1 MTTRPEDE
9 SQLIRYSWDEMDRF
23 HRDVARQ
30 ILSSGFGPD
39 VIVGIMRC
47 GQVPAIHLSYILGI
61 RKVTSIAVKTTPS
74 DAPLADRIDPE
85 VTIFVP
91 DTYLRNQRVLLVDAV
106 MESGTTAELCLREL
120 ARFDP
125 AEIRVAMITDWY
137 NSSYKIA
144 SGQRPAIDFA
154 GERVTLWPDFPW
166 EH

>member
-9 SQLIRYSWDEMDRF
+9 SQLIRYSWDDMDRL
-23 HRDVARQ
+23 HREVACQ
-30 ILSSGFGPD
+30 ITVSDFAAD

-47 GQVPAIHLSYILGI
+47 GQVSAIHLSYILGI
-61 RKVTSIAVKTTPS
+61 RKVTSIAVKSTPS
-74 DAPLADRIDPE
+74 DTPLADRIDPE

-106 MESGTTAELCLREL
+106 MESGTTVELCLQEL
-120 ARFDP
+120 GRFEP

-144 SGQRPAIDFA
+144 SGKRPTIDFA
-154 GERVTLWPDFPW
+154 GERVTRWPDFPW
-166 EH
+166 ES